1 MEDLPT
7 PMKTIP
13 QEITARYIE
22 RTPKSQA
29 MNERARR
36 VLPGGNTRTGVHF
49 APYPAFMVQ
58 GSGAYLTDLDGNRY
72 LDFLNNF
79 TSLVHGHAYP
89 ALIEAAREQ
98 LPNGSVYASPMVKQV
113 ELAEVLCARVPSV
126 EQVRF
131 CNSGTEATMLAVRAA
146 RAFTGKSGILKMHG
160 AYHGSHDL
168 AAATADPEADRGIP
182 EGLRRN
188 LFFAPFNDL
197 SAVQEILEA
206 HAGEIA
212 AILIEPVPNAG
223 GIPLPRSGYL
233 AGLRALADRYH
244 VLLVFDEVVTLRL
257 SEGGYQ
263 KVANVLPDITAM
275 GKIIGGGFAVGA
287 VGGRREIM
295 GQFDPA
301 RKDHLTHSGTFNGHS
316 VTMAAG
322 IASLQELPQS
332 EIDRINALGDRL
344 AAGFDDAF
352 SESGI
357 VGKTTNAGSLIQVH
371 WRGGEIANM
380 QDVAEGFRG
389 AGDLPFLLHLEM
401 MNRGVY
407 SAARGEYNIS
417 TVVTEQ
423 EVDRA
428 VTAFNESLQKLKT
441 YVAERAPALL
451 EG

>member
-1 MEDLPT
+1 
-7 PMKTIP
+7 MKTIP
-13 QEITARYIE
+13 EQITARYIE

-58 GSGAYLTDLDGNRY
+58 GNGAYLTDLDGNRY

-79 TSLVHGHAYP
+79 TSLVHGHANP
-89 ALIEAAREQ
+89 ALIDAARAQ
-98 LPNGSVYASPMVKQV
+98 LPNGGVYASPMVKQV

-146 RAFTGKSGILKMHG
+146 RAFSGRSGILKMHG

-182 EGLRRN
+182 DGLRRN
-188 LFFAPFNDL
+188 IYFAPFNDL
-197 SAVQEILEA
+197 HAVEEILQA
-206 HAGEIA
+206 CAGELA
-212 AILIEPVPNAG
+212 GILVEPVPNAG
-223 GIPLPRSGYL
+223 GIPLPREGYL
-233 AGLRALADRYH
+233 AGLRELADRYN

-257 SEGGYQ
+257 SDGGYQ
-263 KVANVLPDITAM
+263 KIANVLPDITAM

-287 VGGRREIM
+287 VGGKREIM
-295 GQFDPA
+295 EQFDPA
-301 RKDHLTHSGTFNGHS
+301 RQNHIPHSGTFNGHS
-316 VTMAAG
+316 ITMAAG
-322 IASLQELPQS
+322 IASLHKLSQS

-352 SESGI
+352 SEAGI
-357 VGKTTNAGSLIQVH
+357 AGKTTNVGSLIQVH
-371 WRGGEIANM
+371 WRDGEIANM
-380 QDVAEGFRG
+380 QDVADGFRR
-389 AGDLPFLLHLEM
+389 AGELPYLLHLEM

-417 TVVTEQ
+417 TVITGD

-428 VTAFNESLQKLKT
+428 VTAFNESLLALKP
-441 YVAERAPALL
+441 YVAEQAPALL
-451 EG
+451 AK